1 MQKPVLFRSFIPMLS
16 LILFLAWGCN
26 NAEQQKNVVGNFTI
40 PKITGDT
47 GQPGLCLAPAYMLNA
62 WYDNERLDT
71 ITQTLNLAEKGKSM
85 DGLGC
90 SPYYTGPARTIRRS
104 NEGLRII
111 ADTVNELS
119 MKKRP
124 IWASYLF
131 HANLALRDTTEL
143 LQDDTLIQQVKCFP
157 VYIANLSSMD
167 TAAIKM
173 QDGSFIMQVEAM
185 DKNGK
190 WKPIEYWSDSWCGN
204 SYYYVLLPPRQM
216 YMSRAIKCSG
226 DFKTKCR
233 MVLHNEN
240 MTLYSNEFTMGIS
253 EKQFTKPVQTN

>member
-1 MQKPVLFRSFIPMLS
+1 MPKPVLFQSFIPMLS
-16 LILFLAWGCN
+16 LTLFLAWSCN
-26 NAEQQKNVVGNFTI
+26 IAEQPKNVVGNFTI

-47 GQPGLCLAPAYMLNA
+47 GQPGLCLAPEYMLNA

-71 ITQTLNLAEKGKSM
+71 ITQTLNLAATGKNM
-85 DGLGC
+85 NGLGVP
-90 SPYYTGPARTIRRS
+90 PYGFGPARTIRRS

-131 HANLALRDTTEL
+131 HSNLSFNDTTKL

-157 VYIANLSSMD
+157 VYIANLSSID

-190 WKPIEYWSDSWCGN
+190 WQPIEYWSNSWCGN
-204 SYYYVLLPPRQM
+204 SYFYILLPPRHM
-216 YMSRAIKCSG
+216 FMTRAIKCSG
-226 DFKTKCR
+226 NFKTRCR
-233 MVLHNEN
+233 LNLSN
-240 MTLYSNEFTMGIS
+240 NNTTLLSNEFIMGID
-253 EKQFTKPVQTN
+253 EKQFEKPPF